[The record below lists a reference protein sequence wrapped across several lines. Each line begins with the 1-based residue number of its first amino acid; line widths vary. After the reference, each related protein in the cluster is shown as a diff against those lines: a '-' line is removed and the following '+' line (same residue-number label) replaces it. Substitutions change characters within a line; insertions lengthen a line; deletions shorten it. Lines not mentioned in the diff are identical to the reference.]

1 MRAID
6 DRLKIMVA
14 ATMMT
19 LSRQNDKSWDAVVRT
34 MMQNEIAIPD
44 GEGIA
49 RSDTLV
55 RNSLNGFKFDGG
67 PDASIVREVRFT
79 ILIFCLSFLSPCLL
93 LTSSALPS
101 TIGDN

>member
-19 LSRQNDKSWDAVVRT
+19 LSRQNDKSWDAIVRT

-55 RNSLNGFKFDGG
+55 RNNLNDFKFDGG
-67 PDASIVREVRFT
+67 PDASIVKEVRFT
-79 ILIFCLSFLSPCLL
+79 ILIFYSLLFISLSFAYILCI
-93 LTSSALPS
+93 TFN
-101 TIGDN
+101 DRV

>member
-19 LSRQNDKSWDAVVRT
+19 LARQNDKSWDAVERT
-34 MMQNEIAIPD
+34 MMQNEIAMPD

-55 RNSLNGFKFDGG
+55 RNSLNDFKFDGG

-79 ILIFCLSFLSPCLL
+79 IFIFYLSFLSPL
-93 LTSSALPS
+93 LTSSVLPL
-101 TIGDN
+101 TIGHK